1 MAELKPGL
9 VGESSEI
16 VTDKLTA
23 ASHGSGLV
31 PAFATPAMIA
41 LMENASVAAIQ
52 KYLGAGQ
59 TSVGIEVSI
68 KHLAATPVGMRVRAR
83 SEVIAVDGRRISFK
97 VEAWDDR
104 EKVGEGTHA
113 RMIVDD
119 ARFKQRIAEKSVTR
133 KQKAVSSR
141 QTSRPLLSALC
152 VLPSDSKEEP

>member
-1 MAELKPGL
+1 MVELKSGL

-83 SEVIAVDGRRISFK
+83 SEVIAVDGRRVSFK

-104 EKVGEGTHA
+104 EKIGEGTHA

-119 ARFKQRIAEKSVTR
+119 ARFKQRIAEKLSD
-133 KQKAVSSR
+133 QKAEG
-141 QTSRPLLSALC
+141 
-152 VLPSDSKEEP
+152 SKQ